1 MKDVELRLIFELVKN
16 SRKSDRELAK
26 LIGVSQPTVSRTRT
40 RLEKEG
46 LIEYS
51 GIPNLRK
58 LGYEIISITFGNR
71 SKHEP
76 DAKLR
81 VQKAK
86 DFVAERPNLIFASTG
101 VGLESD
107 RVAVSIHKNYSDYV
121 EYMNE
126 IKTEWAGLMTVT
138 GSFLIALSSDN
149 VLRPISMKYLA
160 DSLGKERSKS

>member
-1 MKDVELRLIFELVKN
+1 MKDIELRLICELMRN
-16 SRKSDRELAK
+16 CRRSDRVLAK
-26 LIGVSQPTVSRTRT
+26 AIGVSQPTVSRVRT

-51 GIPNLRK
+51 GVPNLRK
-58 LGYEIISITFGNR
+58 LGFEIVSIIFGNR

-86 DFVAERPNLIFASTG
+86 DFVAKRPNLIFASTG

-107 RVAVSIHKNYSDYV
+107 RVAVSVHKNYSDYAKYV
-121 EYMNE
+121 ND

-138 GSFLIALSSDN
+138 GSFIISLNSDN

-160 DSLGKERSKS
+160 GCLRKEELE